1 MSQFLPNLNKKDA
14 QLFCAF
20 SKKRWR
26 AIASIVLLIYMSL
39 TYSLRSHM
47 VFNEIHL
54 YNVDGASPCLTES
67 LKHHNVLFYALIKW
81 SFLESQ
87 SLNSLSVFFFPWAYL
102 SWLCCSMQAHLS
114 RGDALFAMEE
124 YRAAEDAYADALDLD
139 PSIRRTKS
147 FRVSVFC
154 VCITR
159 TAIVTLW
166 TLHFDTL
173 NPPCFRLVYKSY
185 GRRLPMLMFHHHH
198 SPSK

>member
-87 SLNSLSVFFFPWAYL
+87 SLNSLSVFFFHGPICHGCAALCRLTCHEAMLCLQWKSTELQRMLMLMPWTLIHPFAGP
-102 SWLCCSMQAHLS
+102 S
-114 RGDALFAMEE
+114 RSGLVF
-124 YRAAEDAYADALDLD
+124 
-139 PSIRRTKS
+139 S
-147 FRVSVFC
+147 VSVSHA
-154 VCITR
+154 R
-159 TAIVTLW
+159 QL
-166 TLHFDTL
+166 
-173 NPPCFRLVYKSY
+173 
-185 GRRLPMLMFHHHH
+185 
-198 SPSK
+198 